1 MFILLKYVEIDSLS
15 SRRSGRISHALW
27 NIKRYRKLYGVIKG
41 FRVVLHYGYVGI
53 QKMKQKNSKD
63 LIVDVNG
70 YKLQV
75 IPGDLGISSELLM
88 FKTHEPL
95 TTKLLSKELKK
106 DMTCLDVGGN
116 IGYYTLLES
125 NIVGEHGKVI
135 AIEPSPPNFQQLK
148 KNLEIQDVKNVDA
161 YNFAAGDKDGEINFL
176 IYEESNGSFTI
187 PDGETTD
194 LPGELIKVQAKKLD
208 TFLDE
213 LKVNHIDFVRM
224 DVEGYE
230 SHIIQGMKNTIEK
243 SKPMF
248 QIEVHASLMG
258 KDDTKKFLTKF
269 QEYGYE
275 AKYYIPRDID
285 LPIIGTMND
294 VKHHTI
300 DTLLEMLENDTLSH
314 FFNLCLK
321 YNSS

>member
-1 MFILLKYVEIDSLS
+1 MS
-15 SRRSGRISHALW
+15 SRRSGRVSHALW
-27 NIKRYRKLYGVIKG
+27 NIRRYRKIYGITKAIRVI
-41 FRVVLHYGYVGI
+41 LHYGYVAT
-53 QKMKQKNSKD
+53 KKNQQNKSGD
-63 LIVDVNG
+63 LVVDVNG
-70 YKLQV
+70 YKLKV

-106 DMTCLDVGGN
+106 DMVCLDVGGN

-125 NIVGEHGKVI
+125 NIVGENGKVI
-135 AIEPSPPNFQQLK
+135 AIEPSPPNFQHLQ
-148 KNLEIQDVKNVDA
+148 KNLEMQNANNVDA
-161 YNFAAGDKDGEINFL
+161 YNFAAGDKDGDINFL

-187 PDGETTD
+187 PDGETTN

-213 LKVNHIDFVRM
+213 LKINHVDFVRM

-230 SHIIQGMKNTIEK
+230 SHIIDGMKNTIEK

-258 KDDTKKFLTKF
+258 KEGTKKFLRTF

-300 DTLLEMLENDTLSH
+300 ETLLKMLENDTLSH

-321 YNSS
+321 NNSSE

>member
-1 MFILLKYVEIDSLS
+1 MTK
-15 SRRSGRISHALW
+15 AL
-27 NIKRYRKLYGVIKG
+27 
-41 FRVVLHYGYVGI
+41 RVVLHYGYVAI
-53 QKMKQKNSKD
+53 KKYTQKNPGD

-70 YKLQV
+70 YKLEV

-106 DMTCLDVGGN
+106 DMVCLDVGGN
-116 IGYYTLLES
+116 IGYYTLFES
-125 NIVGEHGKVI
+125 NIVGPNGKVI
-135 AIEPSPPNFQQLK
+135 AIEPSPPNFKYLK
-148 KNLEIQDVKNVDA
+148 KNLEIQNIKNVDA
-161 YNFAAGDKDGEINFL
+161 YNFAAGDRDGDINFL

-187 PDGETTD
+187 PDGETTN
-194 LPGELIKVQAKKLD
+194 LPGEIIKVQAKRLD

-213 LKVNHIDFVRM
+213 LKINRVDFVRM

-230 SHIIQGMKNTIEK
+230 SYIIEGMPNIIK
-243 SKPMF
+243 SFKPMF
-248 QIEVHASLMG
+248 QIEVHASLLG
-258 KDDTKKFLTKF
+258 KDGTKKFLKTF

-275 AKYYIPRDID
+275 AKYYVPRDID

-314 FFNLCLK
+314 FFNLCLEN
-321 YNSS
+321 NS

>member
-1 MFILLKYVEIDSLS
+1 MS
-15 SRRSGRISHALW
+15 SRRSGRVSHAVW
-27 NIKRYRKLYGVIKG
+27 NIKRYRKLYGITKA
-41 FRVVLHYGYVGI
+41 FRVVLHYAYVAMKKSE
-53 QKMKQKNSKD
+53 QKKSGD

-106 DMTCLDVGGN
+106 DMVCLDVGGN
-116 IGYYTLLES
+116 IGYYTLFES
-125 NIVGEHGKVI
+125 NIVGENGKVI
-135 AIEPSPPNFQQLK
+135 AIEPSPPNFQHLK
-148 KNLEIQDVKNVDA
+148 KNLEIQNTENVDA

-176 IYEESNGSFTI
+176 LYEESNGSFTI

-194 LPGELIKVQAKKLD
+194 LPGELIKVQAKRLD

-213 LKVNHIDFVRM
+213 LKQDHVDFVRM

-230 SHIIQGMKNTIEK
+230 SHIIGGMINTIKK

-248 QIEVHASLMG
+248 QIEVHASIMG
-258 KDDTKKFLTKF
+258 KEGTKKFLKTF
-269 QEYGYE
+269 QDFGYE
-275 AKYYIPRDID
+275 AKYYVPRDID
-285 LPIIGTMND
+285 LPIIGTMGD
-294 VKHHTI
+294 VKYHSI

-314 FFNLCLK
+314 FFNLCLEN
-321 YNSS
+321 NS